1 MIRNQWYPI
10 LQSEEVGNDSPTGVR
25 RFGEE
30 LVLWRDVEGNLV
42 CQGARCPHKGANLA
56 DGRMKGDSIECPY
69 HGFRYGSDGAC
80 RAVPALGSGARIPG
94 SLRVP
99 THPVRERFGLV
110 WMWWGEERDVLPDLP
125 APREV
130 TENPKVYATKRWT
143 RPVHYTRYIESL
155 LEFYHVTYVHR
166 DHWFNY
172 IDYLLLYG
180 TPSKLGLDGR
190 ERYLAA
196 TKIANHRVETEGQ
209 TIRYSFDHCQEDDPA
224 NTTHYEITFTFP
236 CMVHVRTEQFETTSW
251 LVPIDDGHTEHIL
264 RWYEYPQ
271 VKPILRFEKL
281 RRVLPWAS
289 LYMEKWVQDPQDVR
303 IMERQE
309 PKISAGGI
317 NKFIPVDEMNAKYL
331 AMRAKLMQE
340 AGQQEEAGSEPAG
353 PAGSSGSESAPEPA
367 RRTTARAAAGGGR
380 GRSAAAR
387 TANGSNGANGTGGS
401 NGSNGSDGSEGAANG
416 RTGAGRKVVG

>member
-10 LQSEEVGNDSPTGVR
+10 LQPEEVGNDSPTGVR

-80 RAVPALGSGARIPG
+80 RAVPALGSGARVPG

-125 APREV
+125 VPREV
-130 TENPKVYATKRWT
+130 TGNPKVYATKRWT

-331 AMRAKLMQE
+331 AMRARLMQE
-340 AGQQEEAGSEPAG
+340 AGQTGETGSEPAESSG
-353 PAGSSGSESAPEPA
+353 PGPEPAGRPA
-367 RRTTARAAAGGGR
+367 RRTAARTAAGGGR
-380 GRSAAAR
+380 GRSAAGR
-387 TANGSNGANGTGGS
+387 TADGSNGSNGTGGS
-401 NGSNGSDGSEGAANG
+401 NGSGGAADG
-416 RTGAGRKVVG
+416 GTGARTGAGRKVVG